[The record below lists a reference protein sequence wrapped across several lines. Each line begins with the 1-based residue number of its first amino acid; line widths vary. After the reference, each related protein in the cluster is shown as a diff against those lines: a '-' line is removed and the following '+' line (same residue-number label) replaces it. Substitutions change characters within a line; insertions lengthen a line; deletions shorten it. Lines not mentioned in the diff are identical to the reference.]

1 MKVSQICTL
10 ILILMAI
17 DISAT
22 HASIEREVAWILA
35 LSDAEKRMIN
45 TPEPYTYQDYIEFGL
60 IASGVLESQI
70 AKYKQVVDGLIPVL
84 TKSIKMESVSADA
97 PERAEFILQWLHK
110 NLFRRYNAH
119 QTKIDEVLK
128 HRNFNCVSS
137 GVLYSAICRKFGIHV
152 TGVIVP
158 DHAFCQLKLPNQKID
173 IETTIRYGFDPKSKK
188 KLFDEFGKLT
198 GFVYVSPRNYR
209 QRSEIGDKEMIA
221 LIYSNR
227 YKALSDRNRH
237 AEATKVLHVGWRL
250 AGDLPRALNTWESG
264 VGNYI
269 LSLDRSKR
277 FADALYVIDKVNRK
291 FPELKQSSKLWPNV
305 YINWSYHALQ
315 AKRYDEAMQVL
326 KQGLAHFSQNQ
337 KLLQNLKAAYLEKAQ
352 LLGRTG
358 RFTEAHEIV
367 ETGIQAF
374 PREEKFRHIEANLYI
389 QEADGLL
396 IDQAERVYQKAIRRY
411 PKDKTLLESYE
422 FLYLNLAQKFG
433 NQGKY
438 VEAVQILKRGETV
451 FPGSSRIRKVKTA
464 LHNNWGIAL
473 AKQKHFEE
481 SKQVIERG
489 LAISAADGT
498 LRNNWDFVML
508 EWAKSEFNSGR
519 FNPASAILQEGLK
532 QAKSDQRA
540 FRQRIEAYYNDSAI
554 KLLKRREIQK
564 GISRLE
570 AGLKLVP
577 NSKVMKDNLKR
588 ARENRQGQ
596 ARF

>member
-1 MKVSQICTL
+1 MKVFQIRTL
-10 ILILMAI
+10 IFILMAI
-17 DISAT
+17 DISIT
-22 HASIEREVAWILA
+22 HASIEREVAWILT

-45 TPEPYTYQDYIEFGL
+45 TAEPYAYDDYIVFGL
-60 IASGVLESQI
+60 MASGVPESQI
-70 AKYKQVVDGLIPVL
+70 AKYKQVVDGLILAL
-84 TKSIKMESVSADA
+84 TKSVKIESVSTDA
-97 PERAEFILQWLHK
+97 AERAEFILRWLHQ
-110 NLFRRYNAH
+110 NLFRRYDAH

-173 IETTIRYGFDPKSKK
+173 IETTIRYGFDPSSKK

-198 GFVYVSPRNYR
+198 GLVYVSPRNYR

-227 YKALSDRNRH
+227 YKALSDQDRH

-269 LSLDRSKR
+269 ISLDRSRR
-277 FADALYVIDKVNRK
+277 FADALYVIDEVNRK
-291 FPELKQSSKLWPNV
+291 FPDLKQSSKLWPNV

-315 AKRYDEAMQVL
+315 AKRYDEAVLVL
-326 KQGLAHFSQNQ
+326 KQGLAHFPQNY

-358 RFTEAHEIV
+358 HFTEAHETI

-374 PREEKFRHIEANLYI
+374 PHEEKFRHIEANLYI
-389 QEADGLL
+389 QEADELL
-396 IDQAERVYQKAIRRY
+396 IDQAETVYQKAIQKY
-411 PKDKTLLESYE
+411 PKDKTLLESFE

-433 NQGKY
+433 SQGKY
-438 VEAVQILKRGETV
+438 VEAVQILERGETV
-451 FPGSSRIRKVKTA
+451 FSASTRIRKVKTA
-464 LHNNWGIAL
+464 THNNWGIDL
-473 AKQKHFEE
+473 AKKKHFAEA
-481 SKQVIERG
+481 KQVIERG
-489 LAISAADGT
+489 LAISATDAT
-498 LRNNWDFVML
+498 LKNNWDFVML
-508 EWAKSEFNSGR
+508 EWAKSEFNSGH
-519 FNPASAILQEGLK
+519 FNPASTILQEGLK
-532 QAKSDQRA
+532 QAKSDQKP

-554 KLLKRREIQK
+554 KLLKHREIQK
-564 GISRLE
+564 GINRLE

-577 NSKVMKDNLKR
+577 NSKVMRDNLKR
-588 ARENRQGQ
+588 ARENR
-596 ARF
+596 